1 MQTVTIRLDGLG
13 GMPMPETALKS
24 VYASG
29 MDFEPD
35 ERRLRITT
43 DGQVELQVT
52 QQPYRVHAKIT
63 VPLYGQLWVMA
74 DNLGQGY
81 TGDFVDFVSEAVRT
95 YVAHAQ
101 RLAEVI
107 SLSVET

>member
-63 VPLYGQLWVMA
+63 VPLYG
-74 DNLGQGY
+74 
-81 TGDFVDFVSEAVRT
+81 
-95 YVAHAQ
+95 
-101 RLAEVI
+101 
-107 SLSVET
+107 